1 MMADPMPRVLVVDD
15 ERFFREAICEALSE
29 VGFECESAESGAAA
43 LAAARDPHVGV
54 VILDIALEGMDGLE
68 LLRTLRSERPALR
81 VIVLSTQTDQERVLE
96 ALRLEATDYLA
107 KPLHDEELLL
117 AVRRALLGYGIES
130 SRERLRE
137 GLQRLEA
144 QMSVLFGS
152 GEPLDVGEVAR
163 RTASAVADVLEAS
176 KTSVMLYDEEKQE
189 LRVAAVTGSLLDASE
204 MDPVVLGEGVA
215 GMALALGQA
224 VVVDDVYTDRRFE
237 KRSPRERYASPSL
250 AIAPLAYGGEP
261 LGVLCATDRMD
272 GTRFGDDDL
281 ALLKL
286 LAHQASQLLVRV
298 RSLAAVD
305 PVAVAPPVG
314 EGTTAPMLDDELPPR
329 RNEDAELAREIC
341 DALTVEVEPSRVIE
355 AALRPIARSLGASP
369 VALYLIDNASG
380 ELVREGQVANEG
392 VEDRPRLPRS
402 QGLTATV
409 LQTGG
414 LVATERPERDPR
426 FDPEVDTP
434 ANGEAGP
441 LLCVPLRFRG
451 KVLGVFRAFPRA
463 RTASSAR
470 TGEVLSAVLSAAVR
484 NVLLYRSLL
493 DAIDEVALARRD
505 AEGKTRG

>member
-1 MMADPMPRVLVVDD
+1 MAEPMPRVLVVDD
-15 ERFFREAICEALSE
+15 ERFFREAIRDALTE
-29 VGFECESAESGAAA
+29 VGFECETAESSEAA
-43 LAAARDPHVGV
+43 LTAARDPQVGV
-54 VILDIALEGMDGLE
+54 VILDIALEGRDGLE

-117 AVRRALLGYGIES
+117 AVRRALVGYGVES

-137 GLQRLEA
+137 GLRRLEA
-144 QMSVLFGS
+144 QMVVLFGA
-152 GEPLDVGEVAR
+152 GEPLDLGEVAR
-163 RTASAVADVLEAS
+163 RTASAAADVLEAS
-176 KTSVMLYDEEKQE
+176 KTSVMLFDAESQA

-204 MDPVVLGEGVA
+204 MDPVALGEGVA

-237 KRSPRERYASPSL
+237 KRAPRERYVSPSL

-261 LGVLCATDRMD
+261 LGVLCATDRVD
-272 GTRFGDDDL
+272 GARFDEDDL

-286 LAHQASQLLVRV
+286 LAHQASQLLVRG
-298 RSLAAVD
+298 RAITAAASAAAAKPD
-305 PVAVAPPVG
+305 G
-314 EGTTAPMLDDELPPR
+314 DETTAPLLDDDFPPR
-329 RNEDAELAREIC
+329 RDEDAELVRQVC
-341 DALTVEVEPSRVIE
+341 DAVTVEVEPRRVIE

-369 VALYLIDNASG
+369 VALYLIDNQTG
-380 ELVREGQVANEG
+380 ELVCEGQIANEG

-409 LQTGG
+409 LQAGG

-434 ANGEAGP
+434 SSGEAGP

-451 KVLGVFRAFPRA
+451 KVLGVFRAFLRA
-463 RTASSAR
+463 DTMSSAR
-470 TGEVLSAVLSAAVR
+470 TGEMLSAVLSAAVR
-484 NVLLYRSLL
+484 SVLLYRSLL
-493 DAIDEVALARRD
+493 DAIDEVALVRRD
-505 AEGKTRG
+505 AERQTRG